1 MTRPFFAT
9 ELEGVATFWRIAR
22 RDGVTIGLTNH
33 DRDLCFDGLRHQAS
47 PGMVPSA
54 IRRTR
59 DLSPDSAE
67 VSGALCA
74 SGLCGDDLEAG
85 RFDGASFT
93 IGLVDWE
100 TLEWIVL
107 FRGRL
112 GEVAQASGTFQVEL
126 QGAKV
131 LLDSDP
137 VPRTSPTCRAEFC
150 GPGCNL
156 SPARF
161 THEARIASC
170 DPEAGRIQLADGPA
184 AARFAGG
191 WLRWVDGQH
200 AGETMPVVRQEEDQ
214 CLLLDQPALATVAA
228 GTAVILREGCDRT
241 IATCHE
247 RFANAAN
254 FRGEPFLPGNDLVT
268 RYAGMVR

>member
-1 MTRPFFAT
+1 MTKSFFAR
-9 ELEGVATFWRIAR
+9 ELEGVATFWRIER

-33 DRDLCFDGLRHQAS
+33 DRDLSFDGLRHQAS

-74 SGLCGDDLEAG
+74 SGLCGDDLAAG
-85 RFDGASFT
+85 RFDGATFA

-100 TLEWIVL
+100 TLDRTVL

-112 GEVAQASGTFQVEL
+112 GEVAQAGGSFQVEL
-126 QGAKV
+126 QGAKAM
-131 LLDSDP
+131 LDVDP

-161 THEARIASC
+161 TQELRIVSC
-170 DPEAGRIQLADGPA
+170 GAETGRIRLATPA
-184 AARFAGG
+184 DRFAGG
-191 WLRWVDGQH
+191 WLRWIDGPH
-200 AGETMPVVRQEEDQ
+200 AGEIMPIVGVEDDAV
-214 CLLLDQPALATVAA
+214 LVDHPALADIPPD
-228 GTAVILREGCDRT
+228 TAITLREGCDRT

-247 RFANAAN
+247 RFANAVN

-268 RYAGMVR
+268 RHAGMMR

>member
-1 MTRPFFAT
+1 MTHRFFAT
-9 ELEGVATFWRIAR
+9 ELEGVATFWRIER

-33 DRDLCFDGLRHQAS
+33 DRDLCFDGLLHQAS

-74 SGLCGDDLEAG
+74 SGLCGDDLAAG
-85 RFDGASFT
+85 RFDGASFA

-100 TLEWIVL
+100 TLERTVL
-107 FRGRL
+107 FHGRL
-112 GEVAQASGTFQVEL
+112 GEVAQANGTFQVEL
-126 QGAKV
+126 QGAKA
-131 LLDSDP
+131 LLDIDP

-150 GPGCNL
+150 GQGCNL
-156 SPARF
+156 SAARF
-161 THEARIASC
+161 THEARVVSC
-170 DPEAGRIQLADGPA
+170 DAEAGTVWLAGELTTE
-184 AARFAGG
+184 RFAGG
-191 WLRWVDGQH
+191 WLRWVDGPH
-200 AGETMPVVRQEEDQ
+200 AGETLLVVGVEEGAV
-214 CLLLDQPALATVAA
+214 LLDHPALAAVPA
-228 GTAVILREGCDRT
+228 GTGVILREGCDRT
-241 IATCHE
+241 IATCHG

-268 RYAGMVR
+268 RHAGMMR

>member
-1 MTRPFFAT
+1 MTHRFFAT
-9 ELEGVATFWRIAR
+9 ELEGVATFWRIER

-74 SGLCGDDLEAG
+74 SGLCGDDLAAG

-100 TLEWIVL
+100 TLKRTIL

-112 GEVAQASGTFQVEL
+112 GEVGQAGGTFQVEL
-126 QGAKV
+126 HGGKA
-131 LLDSDP
+131 LLEIDP

-150 GPGCNL
+150 GPGCTL

-170 DPEAGRIQLADGPA
+170 DAETGRAGLAGGVDG
-184 AARFAGG
+184 RFAGG
-191 WLRWVDGQH
+191 WLRWVDGPH
-200 AGETMPVVRQEEDQ
+200 AGEIMPIVGVEDDAV
-214 CLLLDQPALATVAA
+214 LLDHSAFAA
-228 GTAVILREGCDRT
+228 VPPGTAVILREGCDRT

-247 RFANAAN
+247 RFANAVN
-254 FRGEPFLPGNDLVT
+254 FRGEPWLPGNDLVT
-268 RYAGMVR
+268 RHGGMMR

>member
-1 MTRPFFAT
+1 MTRSFFAS
-9 ELEGVATFWRIAR
+9 ELEGVATFWRIER

-85 RFDGASFT
+85 RFDGASFA

-100 TLEWIVL
+100 TLERSVL

-112 GEVAQASGTFQVEL
+112 GEVAQAGGMFQVEL
-126 QGAKV
+126 QGAKA
-131 LLDSDP
+131 LLDIDP
-137 VPRTSPTCRAEFC
+137 VPRTSPTCRADFC

-161 THEARIASC
+161 THETSIASC
-170 DPEAGRIQLADGPA
+170 DAEAGRIGLADGLAVAP
-184 AARFAGG
+184 FAGG
-191 WLRWVDGQH
+191 WMRWVDGPH
-200 AGETMPVVRQEEDQ
+200 AGETMPIVGVADGA
-214 CLLLDQPALATVAA
+214 LLLDEPALAPMTP

-247 RFANAAN
+247 RFANAVN

-268 RYAGMVR
+268 RHAGMMR